1 MPDLSLYDIFQ
12 HVFLKLFPTLLL
24 VPFFFSVSITLF
36 HVLQGWL
43 NNTSF
48 SLWVTLSRTL
58 WGWNVRCFLLLSMS
72 SYILWGLANLSVY
85 NISSLINATLFQ
97 ILAGLVCGLLLSQCY
112 IMPKT
117 CEVVIMLIFPPSKSR
132 YFRQLSRWCADYS
145 YLNQSCI
152 STSNTFHIVLHASPR
167 MAVSVTLDLWER
179 VGLQV
184 ETLSKGTKA
193 SDLTELQTRTVST
206 AFRYE
211 QGNETLL
218 PRPFFFQWLVN
229 TVPKV
234 ETLSEGPTAPA
245 PVNIHLGDVFRNERR
260 NDAQTPQQR
269 FPFYFSDKLALLPE
283 SWGRLGEGPQRITE
297 F

>member
-1 MPDLSLYDIFQ
+1 MRTCKSVCIQYFFLNQCHVIPDSCQVGVRATSISVLHYAENLWGCHYVNFSSVKVTVFQ
-12 HVFLKLFPTLLL
+12 T
-24 VPFFFSVSITLF
+24 T
-36 HVLQGWL
+36 
-43 NNTSF
+43 
-48 SLWVTLSRTL
+48 VTLVCRL
-58 WGWNVRCFLLLSMS
+58 FLPQSELYQYFEYFPHCSARQS
-72 SYILWGLANLSVY
+72 SHGCL
-85 NISSLINATLFQ
+85 
-97 ILAGLVCGLLLSQCY
+97 
-112 IMPKT
+112 
-117 CEVVIMLIFPPSKSR
+117 
-132 YFRQLSRWCADYS
+132 
-145 YLNQSCI
+145 
-152 STSNTFHIVLHASPR
+152 SNTRSLGKSWAPSW
-167 MAVSVTLDLWER
+167 D
-179 VGLQV
+179 
-184 ETLSKGTKA
+184 TLSKGTKA